1 MIKMQTAILIGLGGF
16 FGTLLRY
23 GAGEFVKRTVETS
36 TFPWHTMLINLA
48 GCLLLG
54 FLNGLFEKHGA
65 AVHPDVRLALTVG
78 VCGGFTTFST
88 FAQENITLLRQG
100 AYAAGMSYIALS
112 LLGGLLLA
120 FCGFAAG
127 RTL

>member
-1 MIKMQTAILIGLGGF
+1 MQTIVAIALGSAVGGVLRHLSGLG
-16 FGTLLRY
+16 
-23 GAGEFVKRTVETS
+23 VKHWADTAA
-36 TFPWHTMLINLA
+36 FPWHTMLINLA

-100 AYAAGMSYIALS
+100 AYGAGFGYIALS

-127 RTL
+127 RAL

>member
-1 MIKMQTAILIGLGGF
+1 MQTALFIGLGGF

-23 GAGEFVKRTVETS
+23 GAGELIKRAADAAA
-36 TFPWHTMLINLA
+36 FPWHTLVINLA

-65 AVHPDVRLALTVG
+65 AVHPDIRMALTVG

-88 FAQENITLLRQG
+88 FAQENVSLLRQG
-100 AYAAGMSYIALS
+100 TYGAGLGYIGLS
-112 LLGGLLLA
+112 LIGGLLLA

-127 RTL
+127 RAL